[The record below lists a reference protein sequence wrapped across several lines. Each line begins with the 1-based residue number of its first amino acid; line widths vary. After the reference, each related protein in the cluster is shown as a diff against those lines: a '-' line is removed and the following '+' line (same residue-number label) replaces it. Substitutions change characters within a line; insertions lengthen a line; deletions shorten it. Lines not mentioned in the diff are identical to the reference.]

1 MVVSHRKVVNRMSE
15 ETKSTCEICG
25 AEIDLE
31 SDGWME
37 SDTGGDICAEC
48 VEAAKGH
55 DEE

>member
-1 MVVSHRKVVNRMSE
+1 MSE

-25 AEIDLE
+25 SEIDLE

-37 SDTGGDICAEC
+37 TDTGDACKDC
-48 VEAAKGH
+48 VDAAKGH

>member
-1 MVVSHRKVVNRMSE
+1 MSE

-37 SDTGGDICAEC
+37 SDTGDVCKDC
-48 VEAAKGH
+48 VDAAKGH